1 MFVFKIRNAS
11 RILVVYDIVIWLL
24 QGVLALCG
32 MPDSEGKPVLL
43 CSCNDNSVR
52 FYDLPSW
59 VFCNQYGLYFYFPFL
74 IQIGTLQPIS
84 CMHSCFPNCFLLCYY
99 GLGLLRGVK
108 FLPNKR
114 FEPFSW
120 ALAVCFSLVMGL
132 VKWEC
137 GNGVTGRL
145 QLDDQCNIISAIMSF
160 DSSLFHFLL
169 FCFIFGVHSDISLP
183 GKLLVENADFGLLVV
198 GASNPLSLSVCHSF
212 IHKAHPF
219 SKGNC
224 KFVTIPTLHI
234 AKVFQS

>member
-1 MFVFKIRNAS
+1 MILWSGCCRECLPCVECLIQKAS
-11 RILVVYDIVIWLL
+11 QSCCALAMTTQSASMICHREFSVTIWSL
-24 QGVLALCG
+24 
-32 MPDSEGKPVLL
+32 
-43 CSCNDNSVR
+43 
-52 FYDLPSW
+52 
-59 VFCNQYGLYFYFPFL
+59 FYFPFL

-169 FCFIFGVHSDISLP
+169 FCFIFGGRSDISLP
-183 GKLLVENADFGLLVV
+183 EKLLVENADFGLLAV
-198 GASNPLSLSVCHSF
+198 GAQTHCHFLCAIVSYIKRTLSVKEIVS
-212 IHKAHPF
+212 
-219 SKGNC
+219 
-224 KFVTIPTLHI
+224 L
-234 AKVFQS
+234 